1 MRYGG
6 QGHRPVQLC
15 LILLCLGLSLPLQAA
30 GEERTKTA
38 AAHLTDQLKALQ
50 KRHQI
55 PVLAV
60 HVARSQQP
68 PLELLLGAEAAT
80 PLRWG
85 SITKTVTALT
95 VLALADRGKVSL
107 HAPLS
112 RYVDKKYWGNP
123 WRSTHPVRVIDL
135 LEMRAGFP
143 DLSAREFAFNEPIT
157 LQQALDLNPGHR
169 TSRWPPGTQHVYSN
183 MTAGLTQLLIE
194 RVTRQPFALAAQRL
208 VLAPLAMQQAGFE
221 PRTDLPGGFRADGR
235 TPIPYWHMTF
245 PAYGALNA
253 PLQDMTKLLR
263 YLQPPG
269 PLPHSVR
276 QHLYTPNG
284 RRWASQFTFDYAA
297 GLYPRIRRGRVWHT
311 HGGDADG
318 YRSRL
323 ALLADGSGGYVVNIN
338 TDNPSALRQIERLLE
353 AFLTAD
359 TPAPDSPAAAALS
372 AAQIDAISG
381 RYYPSAVRFGV
392 DIWQQGKLP
401 HIEVQA
407 STGKVSV
414 KRDGRTTMLYPVSA
428 TLFRRAQDPVATV
441 TIFPHRGH
449 VYLQGE
455 LGNYQRVEA
464 DAETPL

>member
-1 MRYGG
+1 MMRRKTGPKVSSNSALMRYGG
-6 QGHRPVQLC
+6 QGHRPVHLC
-15 LILLCLGLSLPLQAA
+15 LFLLCLGLSLPLQAA
-30 GEERTKTA
+30 DEERTKTA

-107 HAPLS
+107 NAPLS

-123 WRSTHPVRVIDL
+123 WRSTHPVRGIDL

-143 DLSAREFAFNEPIT
+143 DLSAREFAFNEPTT

-169 TSRWPPGTQHVYSN
+169 TS
-183 MTAGLTQLLIE
+183 
-194 RVTRQPFALAAQRL
+194 
-208 VLAPLAMQQAGFE
+208 
-221 PRTDLPGGFRADGR
+221 
-235 TPIPYWHMTF
+235 
-245 PAYGALNA
+245 
-253 PLQDMTKLLR
+253 
-263 YLQPPG
+263 
-269 PLPHSVR
+269 
-276 QHLYTPNG
+276 
-284 RRWASQFTFDYAA
+284 RWASQFTFDYAA

-407 STGKVSV
+407 SSGKVSV

-449 VYLQGE
+449 TYLQGE